1 MARYIKQHDRHF
13 LPWGKYTGQKSRS
26 IKDICSGIAAFPLDL
41 PRSNVMNSTMSTA
54 RLTINLHA
62 LASNWRALNAKT
74 DVETGAVV
82 KADAYG
88 LGTGPVSATLA
99 EEGVRKFFVAVAEEG
114 AAVRKA
120 IGPGPMVAV
129 FSGHMEGDTDLLR
142 DHDLTPLIN
151 SPEQF
156 VRHHQAMPDH
166 AFGIQLDSGMNRL
179 GLEPTDWA
187 ELRPKAEPLKPVVVM
202 SHLAC
207 ADEPDHPMNQQQ
219 LKTFRA
225 MTDGVTAPRSL
236 AATGG
241 ILLGPEFHFDFCRP
255 GVGLYGGMPF
265 ADAKPVVT
273 VDLPVIQVRAVEV
286 GETVGYGNT
295 WVARRPSRI
304 ATVAAG
310 YADGLH
316 RAIGGGI
323 DTFAGDQPCPVVGR
337 ISMDLITVDV
347 TDLPQDPERLRI
359 LNGHQTVDDL
369 AEAAGTIGY
378 EILTSLGARYSRG
391 YVE

>member
-1 MARYIKQHDRHF
+1 
-13 LPWGKYTGQKSRS
+13 
-26 IKDICSGIAAFPLDL
+26 
-41 PRSNVMNSTMSTA
+41 MNSAMSTA
-54 RLTINLHA
+54 RLTINLQA
-62 LASNWRALNAKT
+62 LASNWRALDAKT
-74 DVETGAVV
+74 GVETGAVV

-88 LGTGPVSATLA
+88 LGAGPVSDTLA
-99 EEGVRKFFVAVAEEG
+99 EEGVRKFFVAAAEEG
-114 AAVRKA
+114 VVVRQAV
-120 IGPGPMVAV
+120 GPGPMICV
-129 FSGHMEGDTDLLR
+129 FSGHMEGDTQLLLAN
-142 DHDLTPLIN
+142 DLTPLIN

-156 VRHHQAMPDH
+156 QLHQH
-166 AFGIQLDSGMNRL
+166 ALPNHPFGIQLDSGMNRL
-179 GLEPTDWA
+179 GLEPADWA
-187 ELRPKAEPLKPVVVM
+187 ELRPKAEALSPVVIM

-207 ADEPDHPMNQQQ
+207 ADEPDHPMNRQQ
-219 LKTFRA
+219 LRTFRE
-225 MTDGVTAPRSL
+225 MTEGVTAPRSL

-255 GVGLYGGMPF
+255 GIGLYGGLPF

-273 VDLPVIQVRAVEV
+273 VDLPVIQVRKVAV
-286 GETVGYGNT
+286 GETVGYGNS

-323 DTFAGDQPCPVVGR
+323 DTFAGNQPCPVVGR

-347 TDLPQDPERLRI
+347 TDLPKDPERLRI

-378 EILTSLGARYSRG
+378 EILTSMGNRYSRG

>member
-1 MARYIKQHDRHF
+1 
-13 LPWGKYTGQKSRS
+13 
-26 IKDICSGIAAFPLDL
+26 
-41 PRSNVMNSTMSTA
+41 MSTA
-54 RLTINLHA
+54 RLKINLQA
-62 LASNWRALNAKT
+62 LASNWRALDAT
-74 DVETGAVV
+74 TEVETAAVV
-82 KADAYG
+82 KADGYG
-88 LGTGPVSATLA
+88 LGAGPVSSTLA
-99 EEGVRKFFVAVAEEG
+99 EAGARTFFVAVAEEG

-120 IGPGPMVAV
+120 VGPGPMIGV

-142 DHDLTPLIN
+142 AHDLTPLIN

-156 VRHHQAMPDH
+156 QRHLQALPDH
-166 AFGIQLDSGMNRL
+166 PFGIQLDSGMNRL
-179 GLEPTDWA
+179 GFEPADWA
-187 ELRPKAEPLKPVVVM
+187 ELRGKAEALNPRLVM
-202 SHLAC
+202 SHMAC

-219 LKTFRA
+219 LRTFRE
-225 MTDGVTAPRSL
+225 MTEGVSVPRSL

-241 ILLGPEFHFDFCRP
+241 TLLGSAFHFDLCRP
-255 GVGLYGGMPF
+255 GIGLYGGLPF
-265 ADAKPVVT
+265 AGAKPVIT
-273 VDLPVIQVRAVEV
+273 IDLPVIQVRAVEV

-295 WVARRPSRI
+295 WTARRPSRI

-323 DTFAGDQPCPVVGR
+323 DTFSGDQPCPVVGR

-347 TDLPQDPERLRI
+347 TDLPHDPDRLRI

-378 EILTSLGARYSRG
+378 EILTSIGQRYSRG

>member
-1 MARYIKQHDRHF
+1 
-13 LPWGKYTGQKSRS
+13 
-26 IKDICSGIAAFPLDL
+26 
-41 PRSNVMNSTMSTA
+41 MSTA

-62 LASNWRALNAKT
+62 LAGNWRALDAKT
-74 DVETGAVV
+74 NVETGAVV

-88 LGTGPVSATLA
+88 LGAGPVANTLA

-114 AAVRKA
+114 AVVREAV
-120 IGPGPMVAV
+120 GPGPLICV
-129 FSGHMEGDTDLLR
+129 FSGHMEGDADLLR
-142 DHDLTPLIN
+142 AHDLVPLIN

-156 VRHHQAMPDH
+156 QRHIQALPVH
-166 AFGIQLDSGMNRL
+166 PFGIQLDSGMNRL
-179 GLEPTDWA
+179 GLEPADWA
-187 ELRPKAEPLKPVVVM
+187 ALRERAEALNPVLVM

-207 ADEPDHPMNQQQ
+207 SDDPGHPMSHQQ
-219 LKTFRA
+219 LRTFRA
-225 MTDGVTAPRSL
+225 MTDGISAPRSL

-241 ILLGPEFHFDFCRP
+241 MLLGPEFHFDFCRP
-255 GVGLYGGMPF
+255 GIGLYGGLPF
-265 ADAKPVVT
+265 DEAKPVVT
-273 VDLPVIQVRAVEV
+273 VDLPVIQVRDLEV

-295 WVARRPSRI
+295 WKARRPSQI

-316 RAIGGGI
+316 RAVGGGI
-323 DTFAGDQPCPVVGR
+323 DTFAGDMPCPVVGR

-347 TDLPQDPERLRI
+347 TDLPHTPERLRI

-378 EILTSLGARYSRG
+378 EILTSLGSRFSRG